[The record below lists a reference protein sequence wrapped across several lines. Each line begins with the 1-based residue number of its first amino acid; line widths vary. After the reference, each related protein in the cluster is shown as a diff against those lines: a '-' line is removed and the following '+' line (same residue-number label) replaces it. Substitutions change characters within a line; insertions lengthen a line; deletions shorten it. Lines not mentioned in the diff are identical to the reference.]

1 VISNKLIHISGF
13 LDTISALH
21 NINYNKRSVTR
32 FTTIKNR
39 ADKMS
44 QEIPVGWNE
53 EILLKTVLDSL
64 DHPFFVINAQNY
76 GVEMANKAASSVQ
89 LPSDITCY
97 QLTHGKD
104 QPCESAGHPCP
115 LAEIKRTKKSVVMEH
130 EHLDIEGRPRYVEL
144 HGHPVMDAEGNVTHM
159 IEYTLDI
166 TDRKQAEKALGE
178 SEVRWR
184 SLTETSPDHIL
195 MLDADLKIQF
205 ANFASPG
212 LAMEELIGTH
222 LYTLVDKEKQ
232 NEVKRILEGVLT
244 TGEETEYETVYHL
257 PDGGDI
263 FYESHVSARRQSDRD
278 EIVGLTLSAR
288 DITQRKE
295 AQQELRN
302 LAHELGERIK
312 ELNCLYGISKL
323 INTLGY
329 SLDEILQGTADLIPP
344 SWQYPEITCAR
355 ILLEEREFSTTNYCE
370 SLWNQTAEI
379 IVNSE
384 RCGLVEVLYLDE
396 KPKSDE
402 GPFLKEERHLIDA
415 IAELLGRTVEHM
427 RAEDRAHH
435 IEIQL
440 AALEERERIGRELHD
455 DLAQVIG
462 SISTLS
468 EAAQARLTGGNIKAV
483 RSILDQLMQIA
494 QDAHA
499 DVRHYILG
507 IRTSS
512 HTAAVRATEA
522 YPSPDFFN
530 VLEGYLE
537 ALRGRYGLETQ
548 VSLPDDWL
556 DSPFATGVET
566 QLLRIIQEALTNVCK
581 HAGVNTARLLFTQ
594 HEDEVQVIITDGG
607 CGFETARIFS
617 ESEETNTTQF
627 GLRIMRERAE
637 SVGGYLEV
645 RSKLDE
651 GTSIIVHL
659 PSTLPQKQ
667 VEMLGGARVLL
678 VDDHPLYLEGLR
690 SLLAARGFQVIGTA
704 HDGLQAQSLARNLR
718 PDLILMDVNMPRCDG
733 LEATKHIKEELP
745 DIKII
750 MLTVAAEGETLFKA
764 LKNGAS
770 GYLLKSLEGGQFFT
784 LLANVLDG
792 ETALSPELAS
802 MVLAEFARSDT
813 EPPSKIEEVVT
824 LTGRQ
829 NEVLEL
835 TAQGLSNKEI
845 ANALHITEATVK
857 YHVSQI
863 LKRLHLQSRYQ
874 LAHYARERGNA
885 LKSDRE

>member
-1 VISNKLIHISGF
+1 MSQVISG
-13 LDTISALH
+13 
-21 NINYNKRSVTR
+21 
-32 FTTIKNR
+32 
-39 ADKMS
+39 
-44 QEIPVGWNE
+44 GWNE
-53 EILLKTVLDSL
+53 EILLRTVLDSL

-76 GVEMANKAASSVQ
+76 VVEMANKAASSVQ

-104 QPCESAGHPCP
+104 QPCESAEHPCP
-115 LAEIKRTKKSVVMEH
+115 LAEIKKTKKSAVMEH
-130 EHLDIEGRPRYVEL
+130 EHRDKEGRPRYVEL
-144 HGHPVMDAEGNVTHM
+144 HGHPAMDTEGNVTHM

-212 LAMEELIGTH
+212 LAIEELIGTP
-222 LYTLVDKEKQ
+222 LYTLVDEEKQ
-232 NEVKRILEGVLT
+232 SEVKKILEGVLT
-244 TGEETEYETVYHL
+244 SGEETEYETVYHL

-263 FYESHVSARRQSDRD
+263 FYESHVSARRQSDSD

-295 AQQELRN
+295 AQLELRN
-302 LAHELGERIK
+302 LAHKLGERIK

-323 INTLGY
+323 INTPGY

-384 RCGLVEVLYLDE
+384 RCGFVEVLYLDE

-415 IAELLGRTVEHM
+415 IAELLGRTIEHL
-427 RAEDRAHH
+427 RAEQRAHDS
-435 IEIQL
+435 EIHL
-440 AALEERERIGRELHD
+440 VALEERERIGRELHD

-462 SISTLS
+462 SISNQ
-468 EAAQARLTGGNIKAV
+468 AQAAKARLQRGEIQEV
-483 RSILDQLMQIA
+483 QSILDLLVRIA
-494 QDAHA
+494 QDANS
-499 DVRHYILG
+499 DIRHYILG
-507 IRTSS
+507 IRTSPLMHDIHIPEG
-512 HTAAVRATEA
+512 HTTANFFAT
-522 YPSPDFFN
+522 
-530 VLEGYLE
+530 LEDYLD
-537 ALRGRYGLETQ
+537 AMHTRYGIETK

-556 DSPFATGVET
+556 DSPFSSQVEI
-566 QLLRIIQEALTNVCK
+566 QLLRIIQEALNNIRK
-581 HAGVNTARLLFTQ
+581 HANVDAARLIFTQ
-594 HEDEVQVIITDGG
+594 YAEEVQVILADEG
-607 CGFETARIFS
+607 CGFEADGSYAQSTEAD
-617 ESEETNTTQF
+617 NVHF
-627 GLRIMRERAE
+627 GLKIMRERAE

-659 PSTLPQKQ
+659 PSALPQKQ
-667 VEMLGGARVLL
+667 AEMVGGARVLL

-704 HDGLQAQSLARNLR
+704 HDGFQAQSLARNLR

-745 DIKII
+745 DIKIV

-770 GYLLKSLEGGQFFT
+770 GYLLKSLDGGQFFT

-829 NEVLEL
+829 NEVLKL

-845 ANALHITEATVK
+845 ANTLHITEATVK

-885 LKSDRE
+885 VKSDGE